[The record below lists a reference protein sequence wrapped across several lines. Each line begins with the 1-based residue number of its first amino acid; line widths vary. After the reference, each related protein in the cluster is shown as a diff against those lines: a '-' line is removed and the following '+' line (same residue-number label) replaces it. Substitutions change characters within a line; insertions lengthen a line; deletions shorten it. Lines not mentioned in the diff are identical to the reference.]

1 MHSGG
6 GDLLENR
13 MAYAPM
19 CQSSQDIID
28 TNQLASCR
36 GNMIRIVPSTSNALN
51 KIIWATTPNGKIPFH
66 VVIKKEEKVLKTE
79 LLDEQPPEKVDSM
92 GDALTTLE
100 SHSSSSLPEKT
111 ALILSSPNGLDS
123 PNKNSLVKDSTE
135 VVAKMEQISA
145 SKHKIS
151 VNHSMRASPT
161 TMVLDYGKSALDEL
175 ECCRSKPNLLL
186 RDSNND
192 PPLSSTL
199 PSETNSM
206 LDNEYMFNPCAGSD
220 NDKGTNGICCVELEE
235 ESSNNANDHDFQS
248 DGETRWAEPAST
260 FNMLLDEPAM
270 SIAVG
275 DTKTPT
281 KSESKSAS
289 SNTKTKANSILPKM
303 RLETMLAAI
312 DPSKPVGSV
321 LMEAGIGSEFHSIGR
336 IKSLIPQ
343 QQQSTSSMS
352 SRKSSKDRHIN
363 SSAQMSINLDSKVM
377 GTKVMDM
384 VSTSTH
390 IPCSYKG
397 CQKVFSNKSTMRK
410 HLQIHGPRQHVCS
423 VCSRSFIERSKLK
436 RHLLVHSGEKP
447 YVCTFSG
454 CGKRFSLDFN
464 LRTHI
469 RTIHTG
475 DKPYACSICNKCFSQ
490 SANLRVHFLLHKKNE
505 SNRQQRFGQLTSE
518 ISKTSQ
524 ESTQ

>member
-28 TNQLASCR
+28 ANQLASCR
-36 GNMIRIVPSTSNALN
+36 GSMIRIVPSTSNALN

-66 VVIKKEEKVLKTE
+66 VVIKKEEKSLKSE
-79 LLDEQPPEKVDSM
+79 LIDEQPPEKVDNM
-92 GDALTTLE
+92 GDSLTTLE
-100 SHSSSSLPEKT
+100 THSSSSLPEKT
-111 ALILSSPNGLDS
+111 AITSSPNGLDS
-123 PNKNSLVKDSTE
+123 PNKNSPVKDSPDE
-135 VVAKMEQISA
+135 IAKLQPISPP
-145 SKHKIS
+145 KHKIS

-161 TMVLDYGKSALDEL
+161 TMVLDYGKSTLDEL
-175 ECCRSKPNLLL
+175 ECCRNKPNLLL

-206 LDNEYMFNPCAGSD
+206 LDNEYMFNPCAGGD
-220 NDKGTNGICCVELEE
+220 NDKGTNGVCCVELEE
-235 ESSNNANDHDFQS
+235 ECSNNANDHDFQS

-275 DTKTPT
+275 NNKTPT
-281 KSESKSAS
+281 KSESKPAL
-289 SNTKTKANSILPKM
+289 SNKKTKANSILPKM
-303 RLETMLAAI
+303 QLETMLAAI

-336 IKSLIPQ
+336 IKSLINQPQ

-352 SRKSSKDRHIN
+352 ARKSSKDRHIN
-363 SSAQMSINLDSKVM
+363 SSVQMSINLDT
-377 GTKVMDM
+377 TKVMDM
-384 VSTSTH
+384 AGTSTH

-397 CQKVFSNKSTMRK
+397 CQKVFSSKSTMRK

-475 DKPYACSICNKCFSQ
+475 EKPYACSICNKCFSQ

-505 SNRQQRFGQLTSE
+505 SNVQQRFGQLTSE

-524 ESTQ
+524 ENTQ